1 MNAYN
6 TTSSKNK
13 NANNT
18 NNTND
23 TKFGRVARNFLVE
36 MCRALEVV
44 GAAYMKG
51 ALPRL

>member
-1 MNAYN
+1 MNAYY

-13 NANNT
+13 NA